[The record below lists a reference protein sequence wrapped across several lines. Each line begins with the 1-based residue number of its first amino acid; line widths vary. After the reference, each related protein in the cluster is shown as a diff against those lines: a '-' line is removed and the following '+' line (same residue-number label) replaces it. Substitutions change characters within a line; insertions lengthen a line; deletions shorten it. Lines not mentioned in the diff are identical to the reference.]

1 MGLAR
6 FLFLFLLK
14 AVIHPWEMCTLKS
27 EAHLR
32 FFLMEKVSRV
42 TRTPLRNILGQIFMQ
57 EGFYSFKSTLLTSSS
72 LKIKAL
78 KSYPK
83 AWLTNPFIFIFFFN
97 VRPQQER
104 AELQISA
111 KYTKLLLKQQK
122 TTILKTEIIKQH
134 IQYS

>member
-42 TRTPLRNILGQIFMQ
+42 TRTPLRNILGQIFTQ
-57 EGFYSFKSTLLTSSS
+57 EGFYSFKRKHTSYFKFFENKSFEVLPQSLTY
-72 LKIKAL
+72 KPI
-78 KSYPK
+78 Y
-83 AWLTNPFIFIFFFN
+83 FYFFLMLGHNRRERNFKF
-97 VRPQQER
+97 QQSIQNFCLSNKK
-104 AELQISA
+104 LQ
-111 KYTKLLLKQQK
+111 Y
-122 TTILKTEIIKQH
+122 
-134 IQYS
+134 

>member
-6 FLFLFLLK
+6 FLFLLK

-32 FFLMEKVSRV
+32 VFLMEKVSRV
-42 TRTPLRNILGQIFMQ
+42 THTPLRNILGQIFMQ
-57 EGFYSFKSTLLTSSS
+57 ERFYSFKRKHTSYFKFFENKSFEVLPQSLTY
-72 LKIKAL
+72 KPI
-78 KSYPK
+78 Y
-83 AWLTNPFIFIFFFN
+83 FFYA
-97 VRPQQER
+97 RPQQER

-122 TTILKTEIIKQH
+122 TTILKTEIIKQN